1 MKWPWSK
8 KPVQETAEITITI
21 PKATVQ
27 EVKWKAV
34 AGDWKELS
42 VCHCGHSRESR
53 FEDVCPKCGCRG
65 DWSEIVAREEWEEE
79 DWGRLCIPFA
89 FPFNGPPRRNYRF
102 VRWTPDQCEVKP

>member
-34 AGDWKELS
+34 VGDWKEFS
-42 VCHCGHSRESR
+42 VCHCGHSRENR
-53 FEDVCPKCGCRG
+53 LEDVCPKCGCCG
-65 DWSEIVAREEWEEE
+65 EWVEIVAREEWEEE
-79 DWGRLCIPFA
+79 DWDLRPAICWAFGRPE
-89 FPFNGPPRRNYRF
+89 RRNYRL
-102 VRWTPDQCEVKP
+102 VIWTQDQCEVKP